1 MRSRIGAYAL
11 AASTPMGGRRLNPTS
26 FQDPAPK
33 LWSSICSGGDNCAKS
48 EVVAPGI
55 DTLNG
60 VAETSYASCGDLSLA
75 YQVFGDGPV
84 ELVFAGSFVSH
95 VELFWTLPEF
105 QAFMEQLSTFC
116 RVLVFDKAGVGLSDP
131 VPQVRTL
138 DDRAA
143 EIEAV
148 MDAVGFGRAALFGV
162 SEGGPAA
169 MVFAAT
175 RPERTRALILT
186 GSYSFFGFTGW
197 DDIERDPAELR
208 ARILPELGA
217 DYTPSTEQIVRLQE
231 LGRAIRSAW
240 GGGAALRDLLPSV
253 RSTRQLAMLE
263 RMSASPGMARATIES
278 AFRIDVRPILSTIS
292 DANPR
297 HPCQRRPRSGAGR
310 PVPRRPH
317 PRRAVARGRRNG
329 QRALVHRSRR
339 NHERDRGVPHRQPR
353 GAGAVP
359 SRPAHR
365 VVHRHGRL
373 DGTCRG
379 HGR

>member
-55 DTLNG
+55 NTLNG

-208 ARILPELGA
+208 ARHRF
-217 DYTPSTEQIVRLQE
+217 PSWVRITRRRPSRS
-231 LGRAIRSAW
+231 RACRNSAAPSARR
-240 GGGAALRDLLPSV
+240 GAAV
-253 RSTRQLAMLE
+253 RHSGICCR
-263 RMSASPGMARATIES
+263 
-278 AFRIDVRPILSTIS
+278 
-292 DANPR
+292 
-297 HPCQRRPRSGAGR
+297 RSGRHAS
-310 PVPRRPH
+310 
-317 PRRAVARGRRNG
+317 
-329 QRALVHRSRR
+329 SRCWS
-339 NHERDRGVPHRQPR
+339 
-353 GAGAVP
+353 A
-359 SRPAHR
+359 
-365 VVHRHGRL
+365 
-373 DGTCRG
+373 
-379 HGR
+379 